1 VSMNDGSGS
10 PTTMSSDWKACVVES
25 CYDSLELGH
34 PFEVDAGSVEHV
46 AEPNETDAVSAS
58 SGLAL
63 NDVAWKDEEHQIHHE
78 A

>member
-25 CYDSLELGH
+25 CYDALELGN
-34 PFEVDAGSVEHV
+34 PFEVDAGGVEHV
-46 AEPNETDAVSAS
+46 AEPNE
-58 SGLAL
+58 L